1 MIKPAPCTSTSV
13 LPPRKYEKVF
23 VFSDVVGDLH
33 IGLRIPEE
41 MGLDEERGEE
51 EMRSKTSLC

>member
-1 MIKPAPCTSTSV
+1 V

-23 VFSDVVGDLH
+23 VFSDVVGDLQ